1 MRNFILLYLL
11 LGTFGTKAQE
21 VEMSAS
27 EITIFKNQIKEVSE
41 KTQTIT
47 SDFVQYKHLD
57 FLTEDIKTSGKMAF
71 KAPNWVKWEYTKPY
85 EYSVIFKNDVLLIN
99 DGGTKSDVKMSSS
112 KLFKNLNQLII
123 NSVTGDMFDE
133 KQFIISYYKSK
144 EYYKVILVSK
154 DKKLAKFINS
164 FELQFHKET
173 GAVLEVKMIELSGDF
188 AKIMFSNRV
197 DNSDLSDAIF
207 TN

>member
-1 MRNFILLYLL
+1 MNI
-11 LGTFGTKAQE
+11 
-21 VEMSAS
+21 S
-27 EITIFKNQIKEVSE
+27 EITVFKKQIKEVSE
-41 KTQTIT
+41 KTKTIT

-57 FLTEDIKTSGKMAF
+57 FLTEDIETSGKIAF

-133 KQFIISYYKSK
+133 EQFEISYYKSK

-188 AKIMFSNRV
+188 TKIIFSNRV

>member
-1 MRNFILLYLL
+1 MRNFIVLFIL
-11 LGTFGTKAQE
+11 FVAFVAKAQE
-21 VEMSAS
+21 VEMSVS
-27 EITIFKNQIKEVSE
+27 EITVFKNQIKEVSE
-41 KTQTIT
+41 KTKTIT

-57 FLTEDIKTSGKMAF
+57 FLIEDIETSGKMAF

-112 KLFKNLNQLII
+112 KLFKKLNQLII

-133 KQFIISYYKSK
+133 KQFEISYFKTEDYN
-144 EYYKVILVSK
+144 KVILVSK
-154 DKKLAKFINS
+154 DNKLANFIKT
-164 FELQFHKET
+164 FELHFHKET
-173 GAVLEVKMIELSGDF
+173 GAVLEVKMIEPSEDF
-188 AKIMFSNRV
+188 TKIIFSNRV
-197 DNSDLSDAIF
+197 DNSELSDAIF